1 MACETAHGQPCAPC
15 INDASGVRPKAAPG
29 GPERPIL
36 LHRRSGNR
44 RRRSRRRGAATAIE
58 WRTVRPEP
66 QAVVRSTLPKAK
78 AAVSALVRAP
88 VHGAVRSE
96 VRSRSAGARAR
107 VQRALRRGVREPVC
121 GEAGTGDARSA
132 PGRAR
137 GDARSRRSRPG
148 RARRGLRRALREAPA
163 RGGRGGSP
171 NEVVERCAAAAVQHA
186 AESVSE
192 PPGKR
197 TGARSERSERRR
209 EGYPPEG
216 SRPRSG
222 LGRVARSR
230 SDAPSLIVV
239 SGETA
244 SSIGT
249 IGCITVCTV
258 VVSIGVTAIGKITIT
273 ITTAITGHVA
283 GARRTLLSST
293 ARR

>member
-1 MACETAHGQPCAPC
+1 MVSLFPARQGRAGQRTINKWGMRDSAWAALRALHQGCVGCETQGRPGR
-15 INDASGVRPKAAPG
+15 SGRPNLRY
-29 GPERPIL
+29 ERG
-36 LHRRSGNR
+36 GNR

-58 WRTVRPEP
+58 WRTLRREP
-66 QAVVRSTLPKAK
+66 RAVVRSTLPKAK

-163 RGGRGGSP
+163 RGRRGGSP
-171 NEVVERCAAAAVQHA
+171 NEVVERRATAAVQHA

-197 TGARSERSERRR
+197 SAQ
-209 EGYPPEG
+209 
-216 SRPRSG
+216 
-222 LGRVARSR
+222 
-230 SDAPSLIVV
+230 
-239 SGETA
+239 
-244 SSIGT
+244 
-249 IGCITVCTV
+249 
-258 VVSIGVTAIGKITIT
+258 
-273 ITTAITGHVA
+273 
-283 GARRTLLSST
+283 
-293 ARR
+293 